1 MKRYNKS
8 DVLTILESFQRK
20 VMLHKPSVED
30 MLTELQM
37 MHFKVK
43 PRQGDLSRVDFTNHK
58 LIEILWSLGKL
69 DEFFQQQ
76 YSKLEDHDQE
86 AFYTYFDSMQQKLQD
101 DLNGLNL
108 KQETGSACLSTLE
121 IEIFKE
127 RGKKKKAN

>member
-108 KQETGSACLSTLE
+108 KQETGSARLSTLE